1 MLNAH
6 GLYFKGG
13 VTTTPGGG
21 TVKFLLFLLNGNK
34 EVSLSE
40 AKKYGFITQQSMDR
54 NDDWTPNHFETG
66 CAVVKIMLQEMEG
79 FGRPKF
85 QQFFYL
91 ALGTKMEPQTVVITP
106 RSLQARGLGYA
117 FRAEAKFLKKSEI
130 LALLDPDSIGYKVVA
145 HQRTPPK
152 EILQEIITINRNGPS
167 DEVAVANHGAVRHL
181 RIT

>member
-1 MLNAH
+1 MPSEH
-6 GLYFKGG
+6 TLYFKGG
-13 VTTTPGGG
+13 VTTTMNGG
-21 TVKFLLFLLNGNK
+21 TIKFLMFLLNGNK

-40 AKKYGFITQQSMDR
+40 GRKYGFIAPQRMDG

-66 CAVVKIMLQEMEG
+66 CSVVKVMLQEMEG
-79 FGRPKF
+79 FGHPKF

-91 ALGTKMEPQTVVITP
+91 ALGAKMEPQTVVIKP
-106 RSLQARGLGYA
+106 RSLQARGLGYE

-152 EILQEIITINRNGPS
+152 QILREIVTIHRSGPS
-167 DEVAVANHGAVRHL
+167 KEVEVANHGAVRHL
-181 RIT
+181 RIN